1 MKHFMIA
8 VIVTAAALLAAGGET
23 MKDVPV
29 PSNQSIIIF
38 SATGGG
44 TTEGGRVRQNI
55 SFAALT
61 AVTVTG
67 GIENDWVRITPSG
80 NSFTAVAKFHK
91 ASGSATFTATV
102 TTAGD
107 AEKNLEGMTATFSFR
122 VLVLGVDFP
131 HLTQSFYEF
140 PVGAKVAVTLPV
152 FFAAPEAQLNI
163 AKVPTAITSQTYG
176 EVEIYTDTAH
186 GNINRTRW
194 VGEPS
199 GISIDPTLDEYNYV
213 RGATLS
219 GVALRPGVYYYAF
232 EISSYDSTGQT
243 DPFPGANGYG
253 IVIINVYDDRD
264 APKICVPYTYVPD
277 DNALRV
283 IRHDREDYASA
294 RLTGEFTRSGDIWV
308 RTVSELIAEG
318 VSDVWEYVIARDE
331 ATGVWY
337 LGGRNY
343 RSDETAPTFATLAS
357 ATKTYSGEIPP
368 NTGWTSG
375 VLAVGGNHFFVP
387 GYGFFDKKGERQVPV
402 EGSDPYTGPIY
413 EQQPVVAAQYA
424 GWSNPPAT
432 QFADGLYLAPC
443 PDGKWRVSIDP
454 VAINGTEVVK
464 QTVKGMVVP
473 LHPPT
478 SAPPIGGV
486 YYRDLAV
493 LIKDAAGNKIAVN
506 ANLPHTPGGLELR
519 IGKITLAIPAH
530 YTFLRQLPPPIG
542 TSDVVNVS
550 FGAYKKTTSETYIGW
565 RYDVFVSDVP
575 DSSRTI
581 TETRSSS
588 TELSEF
594 SGSQEL
600 NTWTR
605 ISQDIVN
612 SVMGMSAGVISNAN
626 YEKKAESN
634 STEQVYQIS
643 NYGNESAYDV
653 NNYDKSTITEAKTT
667 LTGSSARG
675 ILSYASGRDHVDSR
689 VGIRAAGFAEAS
701 ATFDTSI
708 QNHRDI
714 YLSETDDHT
723 ITNTTATG
731 SGGFAISALS
741 LEAFHSSGFL
751 PGSQKITGKKFSGTM
766 TMSSTASINV
776 QGDSTYKKNMSR
788 TFTLTHERTVYSGDI
803 PVGLVSSGWT
813 HLRDVKTDY
822 SGVTTTTDTWYAD
835 ADGSTYEAQKILING
850 VLTVEDPHDWP
861 SSGWFIYTFTA
872 DTNGT
877 LSETEEE
884 QYFSGV

>member
-107 AEKNLEGMTATFSFR
+107 PERNLEGMTATFSFR

-140 PVGAKVAVTLPV
+140 PVGAKVDVTLPV
-152 FFAAPEAQLNI
+152 FFAAQQAQLNI

-176 EVEIYTDTAH
+176 ETEIYTDTEH
-186 GNINRTRW
+186 GDIHRTRW

-199 GISIDPTLDEYNYV
+199 GISLDPVLDEENYV
-213 RGATLS
+213 RGASLS
-219 GVALRPGVYYYAF
+219 GVALRPGIYYRAF
-232 EISSYDSTGQT
+232 EISSYDNGGGT

-253 IVIINVYDDRD
+253 IVMINVYDDRD
-264 APKICVPYTYVPD
+264 APKICVPYTHVPD

-318 VSDVWEYVIARDE
+318 VSDVWEYVMARDE
-331 ATGVWY
+331 TTGVWH

-343 RSDETAPTFATLAS
+343 LSDETAPAFTALAS
-357 ATKTYSGEIPP
+357 ATNPYSGPIPP

-375 VLAVGGNHFFVP
+375 VLAAGGNHFFVP

-402 EGSDPYTGPIY
+402 EGEDPYTGPIY
-413 EQQPVVAAQYA
+413 EQQPVVAAQYP

-454 VAINGTEVVK
+454 VAINGTEVTR
-464 QTVKGMVVP
+464 QTIKGMVVP
-473 LHPPT
+473 YHPPT

-493 LIKDAAGNKIAVN
+493 LIHDAAGNKIAVN

-519 IGKITLAIPAH
+519 IGKYTLAVPAH
-530 YTFLRQLPPPIG
+530 YTFLRQLPPPI
-542 TSDVVNVS
+542 SN
-550 FGAYKKTTSETYIGW
+550 ETA
-565 RYDVFVSDVP
+565 RAETLSVDFKS
-575 DSSRTI
+575 
-581 TETRSSS
+581 ETRSTSFTHAKTSYPYETEWVVYDKRDVVSVTNSGFASS
-588 TELSEF
+588 LPVSAWETH
-594 SGSQEL
+594 
-600 NTWTR
+600 TK
-605 ISQDIVN
+605 DIV
-612 SVMGMSAGVISNAN
+612 SGVMGSL
-626 YEKKAESN
+626 
-634 STEQVYQIS
+634 
-643 NYGNESAYDV
+643 V
-653 NNYDKSTITEAKTT
+653 N
-667 LTGSSARG
+667 
-675 ILSYASGRDHVDSR
+675 H
-689 VGIRAAGFAEAS
+689 
-701 ATFDTSI
+701 
-708 QNHRDI
+708 
-714 YLSETDDHT
+714 
-723 ITNTTATG
+723 
-731 SGGFAISALS
+731 
-741 LEAFHSSGFL
+741 
-751 PGSQKITGKKFSGTM
+751 
-766 TMSSTASINV
+766 TASINYQHTHDDV
-776 QGDSTYKKNMSR
+776 SRITNNNGLEAGQEIHDTAALGSITGSLARALIVPASGRNESDSSVKCYGSAVADFSASATTN
-788 TFTLTHERTVYSGDI
+788 TTHQRIVKYTPETDWEVLEDTTGTGAIGLGVNGCRPFPARLSLSSFAMPGVKTTTVSAAYSGTINYGRYQVDRWQDFNGTASLSHNRTVYSGDDL
-803 PVGLVSSGWT
+803 PPSLVSSGLT
-813 HLRDVKTDY
+813 HIEKTVTEQGGTPIVIDEWYNDPTGSVYESLKLDIGDVDSYPIPALNPPPQEGDPLSQLYGYVNLAMSESYSKT
-822 SGVTTTTDTWYAD
+822 
-835 ADGSTYEAQKILING
+835 
-850 VLTVEDPHDWP
+850 
-861 SSGWFIYTFTA
+861 
-872 DTNGT
+872 
-877 LSETEEE
+877 E
-884 QYFSGV
+884 QTIGE